1 MPLPEDARYSHIG
14 CQLTGSLDGMVH
26 QRLAVERGMLAV
38 GFVMASV
45 FHLDMNQFQR
55 GFQRSRHSDG
65 VDDYSLA
72 VGGRTDGCHN
82 RFATAVRIPD
92 NQ

>member
-1 MPLPEDARYSHIG
+1 LPKSARNSHIG
-14 CQLTGSLDGMVH
+14 CQLTGSLDGVVH
-26 QRLAVERGMLAV
+26 QRLPMERGMLAV

-55 GFQRSRHSDG
+55 SFQRTRHSERIN
-65 VDDYSLA
+65 DYRLA
-72 VGGRTDGCHN
+72 VRGSTDRRHN
-82 RFATAVRIPD
+82 RFAATMGIPD